1 LVFHSGAAT
10 AISRALLTPEQ
21 QTELIERIRRRE
33 PSAEEELVHLFWN
46 RILFLALSR
55 THDPE
60 ASRDLAQDVML
71 AVVRALRSDQ
81 LRDSERLAAFVYGIA
96 RNLINSHL
104 RARSR
109 LPTEHPIDAA
119 FDVASPPVV
128 DNSERVSLVR
138 RALGVLDSTDRRIL
152 MLTLVEDLKPG
163 EIAIRLGL
171 TSEVVRTRKS
181 RALKK
186 IIERIKK
193 LSRT

>member
-55 THDPE
+55 THDHE

-186 IIERIKK
+186 IVERIKK